1 MNPLR
6 IPLRWIFV
14 LIFGA
19 IGLLAISSESI
30 ADNAPETATK
40 QAEVEKYVKAR
51 IELGESMRDYFK
63 QRGGAPRFGDPEG
76 GGPSMEELQKMEE
89 EINAHVAKILD
100 KHDLTIAEYR
110 KRSPEVFADKEAVN
124 RFLSEHPDL
133 KQRYEALPPSPM
145 RGGR

>member
-1 MNPLR
+1 MNLLR

-19 IGLLAISSESI
+19 IGLTGISSESI
-30 ADNAPETATK
+30 ADNAPESATK

-51 IELGESMRDYFK
+51 IELGESMRDYFR

-89 EINAHVAKILD
+89 EINAEVAKILA

>member
-1 MNPLR
+1 MNHFR
-6 IPLRWIFV
+6 TNFRWT
-14 LIFGA
+14 LILMIAA
-19 IGLLAISSESI
+19 IGWMGMMSESA
-30 ADNAPETATK
+30 ADTAPGTAADP
-40 QAEVEKYVKAR
+40 AEIEKYVKAR

-63 QRGGAPRFGDPEG
+63 QQGGAPRFGDPEG
-76 GGPSMEELQKMEE
+76 GGPSMEELQKMEK
-89 EINAHVAKILD
+89 EINAEVSKILA

-110 KRSPEVFADKEAVN
+110 KRSPEVFSDKEAVN